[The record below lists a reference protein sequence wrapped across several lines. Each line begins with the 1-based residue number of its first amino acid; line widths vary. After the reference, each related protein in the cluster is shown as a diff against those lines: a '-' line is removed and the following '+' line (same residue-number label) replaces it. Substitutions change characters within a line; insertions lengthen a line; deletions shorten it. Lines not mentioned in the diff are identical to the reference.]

1 MSHSDGIRA
10 SSSRSQ
16 DHVPD
21 LVVSLAS
28 ANCNT
33 PNGKDKNDFTFETV
47 VSNSPP
53 SRIGKAWH

>member
-1 MSHSDGIRA
+1 MSHSDVIRA
-10 SSSRSQ
+10 SSLSPSQ

-28 ANCNT
+28 S
-33 PNGKDKNDFTFETV
+33 KNDFTFETV

-53 SRIGKAWH
+53 SRIGKAWHYMM